1 MEKLSRE
8 DIFRIKWRY
17 IISGG
22 SGKLNENNKKIK

>member
-1 MEKLSRE
+1 MLMEKLSRE

-22 SGKLNENNKKIK
+22 SGKLNENN